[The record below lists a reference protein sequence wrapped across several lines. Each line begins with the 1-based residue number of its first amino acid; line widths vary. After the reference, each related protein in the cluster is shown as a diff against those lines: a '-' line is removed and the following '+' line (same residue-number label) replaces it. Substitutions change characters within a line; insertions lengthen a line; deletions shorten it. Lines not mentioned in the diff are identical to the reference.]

1 MFVILF
7 SKLDLLEYRDR
18 LMKHLQD
25 DDGKIQVETARQKLT
40 MIFEMSFLDIFRS
53 FAEIKYI
60 PTQLISKQQ
69 EAQFQKLIKE
79 LVDEQIKLV

>member
-1 MFVILF
+1 MSDERIQMFVILF

-60 PTQLISKQQ
+60 PT
-69 EAQFQKLIKE
+69 
-79 LVDEQIKLV
+79 